1 MALLVGVFEATA
13 GNAEFRRQ
21 IATPNVPRFAASL
34 VVLAEKSSDEAVKVW
49 LFPTPPQARQGWCI
63 IINWG

>member
-1 MALLVGVFEATA
+1 MALLVGVFEATT

-34 VVLAEKSSDEAVKVW
+34 VVLAEKSVDDAVKVGVA
-49 LFPTPPQARQGWCI
+49 PPQGWSI
-63 IINWG
+63 IINGG